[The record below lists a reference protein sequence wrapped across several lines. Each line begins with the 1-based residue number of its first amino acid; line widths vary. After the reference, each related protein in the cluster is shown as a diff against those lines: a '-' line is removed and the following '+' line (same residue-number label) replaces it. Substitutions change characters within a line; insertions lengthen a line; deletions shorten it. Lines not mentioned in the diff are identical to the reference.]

1 MCACPKCPTWFCL
14 WVFHLPVHR
23 TTRDRLW
30 RRPLCTT
37 CTASSAAC
45 HRLPFLFDRIASGG
59 YRHSEV
65 HGYGAERSAEQGGQ
79 LDTYA
84 VRCKLLTRL
93 RHTFGDLQP
102 LGYADHLHNSV
113 QSAQSF
119 GRYAHRHFRRRQRKK
134 PSGDDHGDTQRC
146 GERVAHAYQHT
157 VQCDTRLYGYSPE

>member
-23 TTRDRLW
+23 TTRDRLC

-45 HRLPFLFDRIASGG
+45 QRLPFLFDRIASGG

-84 VRCKLLTRL
+84 VRRKLLTRL
-93 RHTFGDLQP
+93 RHTLGDLQR
-102 LGYADHLHNSV
+102 LEYADDVHGCV

-119 GRYAHRHFRRRQRKK
+119 GRY
-134 PSGDDHGDTQRC
+134 D
-146 GERVAHAYQHT
+146 
-157 VQCDTRLYGYSPE
+157 